1 MRRGPQVGS
10 SRTLLCRRG
19 DPAGVDLC
27 VNGSS
32 HSIPRLSP
40 HPEKR
45 GVGSLLRGSALGP
58 AEHGSHVHGH
68 LVLIGGV
75 LAWEAERSRCPVGRD
90 VSRSCECR
98 W

>member
-1 MRRGPQVGS
+1 MGS

-45 GVGSLLRGSALGP
+45 RWVHSYGEVHWAQQNMGATCTAPCTDRRGLGV
-58 AEHGSHVHGH
+58 
-68 LVLIGGV
+68 
-75 LAWEAERSRCPVGRD
+75 RS
-90 VSRSCECR
+90 
-98 W
+98 